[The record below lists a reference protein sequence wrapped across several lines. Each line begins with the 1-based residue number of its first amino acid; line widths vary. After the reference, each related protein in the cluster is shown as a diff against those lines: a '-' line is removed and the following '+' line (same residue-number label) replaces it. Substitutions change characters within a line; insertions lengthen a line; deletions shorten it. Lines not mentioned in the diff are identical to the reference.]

1 MKLGFL
7 LFDWFPY
14 GGLQRDCLK
23 IAELC
28 ADRGHEVTVFTRT
41 WQGARPRKVLVELFG
56 RHGFTN
62 VGRNRAWL
70 KQLAATLPARGLDG
84 VIGFN
89 KLPGL
94 DVYYG
99 SDPCYVAKI
108 ARLKSPCYR
117 WLPRYRH
124 FSKLE
129 DAVFAAGRHTEI
141 LLLTPGE
148 IPVYRAAYGTEPERF
163 HVLPPGIPRLE
174 FTEEQRCTARRRLRE
189 ERGWPGHERLL
200 LLVGS
205 GFRVKGVDRAIAAL
219 AALPPALREH
229 TRLVVIGQNRSTQ
242 FALQARRMGV
252 GGRVHFLG
260 GRSDVPQWLL
270 AADLYFHPAYS
281 ESAGMILLEAMSAG
295 LPVLTTD
302 TCGYAFHVVGARA
315 GRVLAS
321 PFQQDTCN
329 HVLAEMLTSDQ
340 LDQWRANGLAYAARE
355 DLYSCHERAADRI
368 EETIRRKKA

>member
-1 MKLGFL
+1 M
-7 LFDWFPY
+7 
-14 GGLQRDCLK
+14 
-23 IAELC
+23 
-28 ADRGHEVTVFTRT
+28 
-41 WQGARPRKVLVELFG
+41 
-56 RHGFTN
+56 
-62 VGRNRAWL
+62 
-70 KQLAATLPARGLDG
+70 
-84 VIGFN
+84 
-89 KLPGL
+89 
-94 DVYYG
+94 
-99 SDPCYVAKI
+99 
-108 ARLKSPCYR
+108 
-117 WLPRYRH
+117 
-124 FSKLE
+124 
-129 DAVFAAGRHTEI
+129 
-141 LLLTPGE
+141 
-148 IPVYRAAYGTEPERF
+148 
-163 HVLPPGIPRLE
+163 
-174 FTEEQRCTARRRLRE
+174 
-189 ERGWPGHERLL
+189 L

-242 FALQARRMGV
+242 FTLQARRMGV